1 MTNTRDI
8 SKISPLSL
16 KQSGLIIMDKVIE
29 TPDAPPAIGPYS
41 QGMRFDNLVFTSGQ
55 LPIDPETGEV
65 SEDTKQQAHQCLKNL
80 KAVLEAAGSGM
91 NRVKKVTV
99 FVRDMDEFSN
109 INEVYKQYFKVPFP
123 ARSLVEV
130 ARLPKDV
137 KVEIEALATVD

>member
-1 MTNTRDI
+1 ME
-8 SKISPLSL
+8 
-16 KQSGLIIMDKVIE
+16 KVIE

-41 QGMRFDNLVFTSGQ
+41 QGMRFGNLVVTSGQ
-55 LPIDPETGEV
+55 LPINPETGEV
-65 SEDTKQQAHQCLKNL
+65 SEDTKEQAHQCLKNL
-80 KAVLEAAGSGM
+80 KAVLDAAGSGM

-99 FVRDMDEFSN
+99 FVRDMEEFSN

-123 ARSLVEV
+123 SRSLVEV

>member
-1 MTNTRDI
+1 ME
-8 SKISPLSL
+8 
-16 KQSGLIIMDKVIE
+16 KVIE

-41 QGMRFDNLVFTSGQ
+41 QGMRFGNLVVTSGQ
-55 LPIDPETGEV
+55 LPINPETGEV
-65 SEDTKQQAHQCLKNL
+65 SEDTKEQAHQCLKNL
-80 KAVLEAAGSGM
+80 KAVLDAAGSGM

-99 FVRDMDEFSN
+99 FVRDMEEFSN

>member
-137 KVEIEALATVD
+137 KVEIEALATVG